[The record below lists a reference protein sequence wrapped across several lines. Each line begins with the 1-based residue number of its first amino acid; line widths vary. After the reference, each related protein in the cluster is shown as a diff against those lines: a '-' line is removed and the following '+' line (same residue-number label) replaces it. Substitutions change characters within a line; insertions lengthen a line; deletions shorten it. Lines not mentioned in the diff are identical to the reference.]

1 MQIIPLW
8 ATLAAFRGPGEFIVK
23 SLASLVL
30 AAALLAAVSVDTTA
44 EAQDQTNRAY
54 LGIRAIGSIASLGDT
69 TTRGFGGP
77 TLVEND
83 SDQVAGPAVVGGWI
97 FKNFPLRM
105 EIEGGNRY
113 RFDYDVRDLA
123 GGGTI
128 DYEIDV
134 RTWQLLLNTIF
145 EWRNSS
151 SFTPMIG
158 ATVGWARQHIDIQRT
173 NLATQAQI
181 TPDNDTDNIAW
192 GGLLGVNWAFAQNWS
207 ADLMYRYINL
217 GDVESGV
224 IPGTGERIEAED
236 YVSHDVLISVN
247 YHF

>member
-1 MQIIPLW
+1 M
-8 ATLAAFRGPGEFIVK
+8 VK
-23 SLASLVL
+23 PFASLLLVL
-30 AAALLAAVSVDTTA
+30 AVTVAALAHGRPA
-44 EAQDQTNRAY
+44 EAGDLSNRAY
-54 LGIRAIGSIASLGDT
+54 VGIRAIGSIASLGDT

-83 SDQVAGPAVVGGWI
+83 SDQVAGPAIVGGWV

-123 GGGTI
+123 PASVV

-134 RTWQLLLNTIF
+134 RTWHVLLNTIF

-151 SFTPMIG
+151 DFTPVVG
-158 ATVGWARQHIDIQRT
+158 ATVGWARNHVDVQRT
-173 NLATQAQI
+173 VLGTQNQI
-181 TPDNDTDNIAW
+181 TPENDHDNIAW
-192 GGLLGVNWAFAQNWS
+192 GGLLGVNWNFAENWS
-207 ADLMYRYINL
+207 ADLLYRYINL
-217 GDVESGV
+217 GDVQTGMMPGSGES
-224 IPGTGERIEAED
+224 IEAED
-236 YVSHDVLISVN
+236 YVSHDVLISVY